1 MTPVNGAGI
10 GNVTTM
16 NGMLF
21 EGKHISLLGSVKILY
36 FNALLLHF
44 HLQSST
50 LHLTS
55 FSLSVVTGV
64 HPGSTILPLYSSSTK
79 LNIYDYVLVL

>member
-1 MTPVNGAGI
+1 
-10 GNVTTM
+10 M

-21 EGKHISLLGSVKILY
+21 KGKHISLLGSVKNLY

-55 FSLSVVTGV
+55 ISLSVVTGV
-64 HPGSTILPLYSSSTK
+64 HPGSNILPLHSSSTK
-79 LNIYDYVLVL
+79 LNIYDYVLIL